1 MQGYGVNFT
10 LTEKVNVNGPETAD
24 VFKWLKATCPEG
36 DNADIRWN
44 FGKFLV
50 GRDGMPVKRYDP
62 KVAPN
67 DMASDIEALL
77 GDDMSGSEEKK

>member
-1 MQGYGVNFT
+1 M
-10 LTEKVNVNGPETAD
+10 A
-24 VFKWLKATCPEG
+24 EG
-36 DNADIRWN
+36 DLSRGGQRRHPMELRQGVIAAVSPCCNACALIRLPTLQ
-44 FGKFLV
+44 FLV

-77 GDDMSGSEEKK
+77 GDDTSGSEEKK

>member
-1 MQGYGVNFT
+1 MAEGHLSRGGQRRHPMELRQGVIAAVSPCCNACT
-10 LTEKVNVNGPETAD
+10 LIRLRD
-24 VFKWLKATCPEG
+24 ATLQ
-36 DNADIRWN
+36 
-44 FGKFLV
+44 FLV

-77 GDDMSGSEEKK
+77 GDDTSGSEEKK

>member
-1 MQGYGVNFT
+1 M
-10 LTEKVNVNGPETAD
+10 A
-24 VFKWLKATCPEG
+24 EG
-36 DNADIRWN
+36 DLSRGGQRRHPMELRQGVIAAVSPCCNACALIRLPTLQ
-44 FGKFLV
+44 FLV